1 MNRWTHIIIH
11 HSLTEDGQTVN
22 WQAIRRYH
30 IVDLG
35 WADIGYHYGI
45 EWIHRGYEILV
56 GRPLSM
62 DGAHTLGMNDKAI
75 GICVVGNYDVQYPMA
90 AMIVKLVPLVRDL
103 CEIFSIPKEN
113 VQGHRDYAAKSCP
126 GKNFNLDLIRQE
138 L

>member
-1 MNRWTHIIIH
+1 MNTWTHIIIH

-30 IVDLG
+30 IIDQG
-35 WADIGYHYGI
+35 WADIGYHYGV